1 MSALS
6 ARQTILLV
14 VLFVVTSITFIALDN
29 RQALDPLKTGVH
41 NLIVPVTDFMNGLTD
56 DSGNDSDLQKQYD
69 DLKAKYDQLQA
80 EYAQLLVNARE
91 VEQLREILDLKTSKP
106 NLHFVT
112 ARVLY
117 PDPTNTE
124 KFVIID
130 KGSADGLAVGM
141 AVTDPNFYVGLV
153 TQVDEHSAR
162 VSLAIDATQSV
173 GAQLLTSNG
182 VGIAWGM
189 WQKAGRIEL
198 RHVPRSV
205 DVQEGEY
212 VITACA
218 TEARTA
224 NVPCGLVIGIVNGP
238 AVQNNQGDTQTIPV
252 RPAADFDN
260 LSVVAVITSDDSDG
274 Q

>member
-1 MSALS
+1 VSALS

-14 VLFVVTSITFIALDN
+14 VLFVVASLGFIALDN

-41 NLIVPVTDFMNGLTD
+41 DLIIPVTDQLTGI
-56 DSGNDSDLQKQYD
+56 GNDSPNDQTDLQQQYD
-69 DLKAKYDQLQA
+69 ALQAKYDQLQA

-91 VEQLREILDLKTSKP
+91 VEKLRELLNLQQSQP
-106 NLHFVT
+106 NLNFLP

-117 PDPTNTE
+117 PDPTNTQ

-130 KGSADGLAVGM
+130 KGSADGIREGM

-153 TQVDEHSAR
+153 TAVDEHSAR
-162 VSLAIDATQSV
+162 VMLAIDATQSV
-173 GAQLLTSNG
+173 GAQLMNTNG
-182 VGIAWGM
+182 VGIAYGM
-189 WQKAGRIEL
+189 WQRAGRMEI

-205 DVQEGEY
+205 ETQDGEY

-224 NVPCGLVIGIVNGP
+224 GVPCGLIIGIVSGEP
-238 AVQNNQGDTQTIPV
+238 VLDNQGDTQTISIL
-252 RPAADFDN
+252 PAANYDD
-260 LSVVAVITSDDSDG
+260 LTVVAVIVADDSG
-274 Q
+274 S